1 MRRPLELLDEL
12 VAQGRQEFTFNV
24 AQDALGTSASAT
36 ANVLRRLGD
45 QGLVDR
51 LTRGHY
57 AIRPLGSLGTA
68 AITEDLPGVVGAAFE
83 GRDHRIAYLSAL
95 SELSVLTHPVRAVQ
109 VACTEQVRFS
119 AVSRRPLKLVMER
132 AQTIHLEADRVGT
145 SWMSNLERA
154 LFESALR
161 VDLVGGSDRLAEALG
176 SGASRADPERI
187 GRLAEAFGLRGQAAE
202 RRLASLAATLDLP
215 LRLEPIVSAHRPVI
229 RLDPRD
235 ERSEWVDQRF
245 RVSWNVTPDELWAV
259 VGS

>member
-1 MRRPLELLDEL
+1 MCRYLEPGDGRPLELLDEL
-12 VAQGRQEFTFNV
+12 VARDGRSSRSTSPRQ
-24 AQDALGTSASAT
+24 ALGTSASAT

-68 AITEDLPGVVGAAFE
+68 VITEDLAGVVGAAFE

-109 VACTEQVRFS
+109 VACTQQVRFS

-132 AQTIHLEADRVGT
+132 AETIHLEADPVGT

-154 LFESALR
+154 LFNL
-161 VDLVGGSDRLAEALG
+161 LCGSI
-176 SGASRADPERI
+176 SS
-187 GRLAEAFGLRGQAAE
+187 GLRAA
-202 RRLASLAATLDLP
+202 RRSS
-215 LRLEPIVSAHRPVI
+215 RR
-229 RLDPRD
+229 RR
-235 ERSEWVDQRF
+235 QQ
-245 RVSWNVTPDELWAV
+245 
-259 VGS
+259 G